1 MFLVDGARPF
11 CRAYDLDRGT
21 KRDRRLYDTVNTQMT
36 GPVLAHYA
44 SGARYS
50 FGERLLIVISA
61 RICALAGARI
71 PFFPVPTDGA
81 GGVRLR

>member
-1 MFLVDGARPF
+1 MSLVDGAARFAVP
-11 CRAYDLDRGT
+11 LISTRGP
-21 KRDRRLYDTVNTQMT
+21 KRDRRLYDTVNTQMI

-50 FGERLLIVISA
+50 FGERLLVVTGEDLCTGSRA
-61 RICALAGARI
+61 NSTL
-71 PFFPVPTDGA
+71 PVPTDGA